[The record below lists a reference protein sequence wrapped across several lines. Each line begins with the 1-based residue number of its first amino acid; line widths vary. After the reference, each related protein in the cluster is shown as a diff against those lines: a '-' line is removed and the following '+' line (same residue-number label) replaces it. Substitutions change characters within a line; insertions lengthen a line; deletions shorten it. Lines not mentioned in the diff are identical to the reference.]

1 MLPGVVV
8 IECYVEERITVIPT
22 QRVNLALGAEGREE
36 DEMAP
41 LRRREEDAAELKV
54 RAGDSIEGDKKLK
67 CLAISGIKGKDAR
80 QRAIEYSLMH
90 YQT

>member
-8 IECYVEERITVIPT
+8 IECYVEERITVILR
-22 QRVNLALGAEGREE
+22 QRVNLALGKAEREGGE
-36 DEMAP
+36 RAP
-41 LRRREEDAAELKV
+41 QRRGEEDAAELKV
-54 RAGDSIEGDKKLK
+54 STGDSFERDKKLK

-80 QRAIEYSLMH
+80 QRAFEYFLTH